1 MDTVGGKIS
10 LFARSKACERKD
22 GDKES
27 WKIDWTPDFIFPGMT
42 KDNKVRMQT
51 FQAKRG
57 EIYDRN
63 GKGLATNGRA
73 NEIGIIPGKLG
84 EAAPQTK
91 ETIGNY

>member
-1 MDTVGGKIS
+1 MK
-10 LFARSKACERKD
+10 EKD

-42 KDNKVRMQT
+42 KDSKVRMQT
-51 FQAKRG
+51 IQAKRG

-63 GKGLATNGRA
+63 GKGLATNGKA

-84 EAAPQTK
+84 
-91 ETIGNY
+91 